1 VIAAA
6 RSAAAAP
13 LSCHAGAPGFRR
25 RTRLLASWTHDR
37 SPGGGP
43 AAGAAE
49 PVLRRAPGGSL
60 ERAVLTVLWDDGGWL
75 PPGEVHA
82 RMDRGRPV
90 GLATVA
96 TVLVRLWR
104 KGRLERKKTGR
115 AFAYRAVQTRE
126 QFVAQRMDEML
137 AVAADRPAALAAFA
151 AGLSEEDRAEL
162 RRRLGGGGRA

>member
-1 VIAAA
+1 M
-6 RSAAAAP
+6 
-13 LSCHAGAPGFRR
+13 LK
-25 RTRLLASWTHDR
+25 
-37 SPGGGP
+37 
-43 AAGAAE
+43 
-49 PVLRRAPGGSL
+49 RAPGGSL

-82 RMDRGRPV
+82 RMDPGHPV

-104 KGRLERKKTGR
+104 KGRLERRKAGR
-115 AFAYRAVQTRE
+115 AFAYRALQTGE
-126 QFVAQRMDEML
+126 QFVAQRMDEVL

-162 RRRLGGGGRA
+162 RRRLGGGGRS